1 MEDGEWQLC
10 DVERF
15 PGAIVVVSSVER
27 SNEGSYCCVVSNFA
41 NTDIS

>member
-15 PGAIVVVSSVER
+15 PGATVVVPSVEK
-27 SNEGSYCCVVSNFA
+27 SNEGIQLNLVLV
-41 NTDIS
+41 IE